1 MSLEKGFEGERKSQI
16 FHQQPLG
23 SPICYIRRKNNP
35 WTRGRRHHEIA
46 LHSYL
51 FLHVTPLEPGQIP
64 TGAFICADH
73 VDGGQF
79 YAYFSYVGHH
89 VYQFLDQYGNTVQ
102 IMMETPSRIAH
113 VNRIT
118 DC

>member
-1 MSLEKGFEGERKSQI
+1 MES
-16 FHQQPLG
+16 
-23 SPICYIRRKNNP
+23 SPSCHPDGGVGDLHCYIRRENNP
-35 WTRGRRHHEIA
+35 WMRGRRHHEIA

-79 YAYFSYVGHH
+79 YAYFTYVKDT
-89 VYQFLDQYGNTVQ
+89 VYQFLDQYGKTVQ
-102 IMMETPSRIAH
+102 IMMEQPERVAH
-113 VNRIT
+113 INRIV
-118 DC
+118 DCY